1 MALRHL
7 PLQRKLVGFIFLTS
21 LSVLGLSY
29 LALLTYE
36 TRSSKQTTLRSLS
49 TLGDIIASNSTAALI
64 FDDRPLATELLSGL
78 RAEPDVISAALFDK
92 EGKVFAIY
100 RAQHDAD
107 GIPASPQADG
117 ADFTLSDLTLFR
129 PVKQGASRVG
139 TLFIK
144 CDLGAM
150 YSRLRVYGLVLVGVL
165 VGAGIVALF
174 LSNFFQR
181 QISGPILDLA
191 ETAKIVTERKDY
203 TVRAKKGV
211 GDELGFVTEAF
222 NAMLDQ
228 IQLNHAVLG
237 ESERR
242 FRVVADSA
250 PVLIWLANTDRLCTW
265 FNQHWLDFTGRTMA
279 SEVGNGWADNV
290 HPDDRDRCATTYVVA
305 FDTRTPFR
313 REYRLRRRDGE
324 YRWLL
329 DYGTPRY
336 QGDEFVGYIGSC
348 VDITERKHAEALLR
362 SSELQMRLVTDHASV
377 FLCQI
382 DREHRF
388 KFANRAYA
396 SRYGREPADIL
407 GHHLSEL
414 IGHPA
419 YELARPYI
427 DAALEGSRQE
437 FELELP
443 YSTLGRRMV
452 HFVYEPERTADGQV
466 AGLVSVLTDMTERRK
481 SEQELK
487 RARDEA
493 VAASR
498 AKDDFL
504 AALSHELRTPL
515 NPVLLLAS
523 DAAMNPEL
531 SGEVRNAF
539 ETVRKN
545 VELEARLID
554 DLLDLT
560 HITRNKLTLDLSN
573 TEIHAIIRDAIET
586 VRGDLEAKCINL
598 VVNLAPTTPLVFG
611 DPVRLQQVLWNVLK
625 NAVKFTEANGE
636 ITVTTEWS
644 PDPAKLVVRIA
655 DTGIGM
661 TAAELERVFDAFAQ
675 GEHASGGRSHRFG
688 GLGLGLAISR
698 RIVELHHG
706 SITATSAGRNR
717 GCVFLVELPTVNPV
731 VSGEMP
737 VPKDRTARP
746 AESERVPV
754 ASPSRRHVLLVEDHA
769 ATRVALET
777 LLKRRDYRVSSAG
790 TVAEARELAEKETID
805 LVVSDIG
812 LPDGT
817 GFELMAELKA
827 RFGLT
832 GIALT
837 GYGMENDLIRSREAG
852 FITHL
857 TKPVRIQSLDE
868 AMAALTSS
876 IAAK

>member
-21 LSVLGLSY
+21 LSVLLLSY

-36 TRSSKQTTLRSLS
+36 TRSSKQTTLRSLA

-78 RAEPDVISAALFDK
+78 RAEPDVISAALYDK
-92 EGKVFAIY
+92 DGKVFAIY
-100 RAQHDAD
+100 RAQHDEA
-107 GIPASPQADG
+107 GVPAGPKADG
-117 ADFTLSDLTLFR
+117 AQFTLSDITLYR
-129 PVKQGASRVG
+129 PVRQGASRVG

-150 YSRLRVYGLVLVGVL
+150 YSRLRVYGFVLIGVL
-165 VGAGIVALF
+165 VGAGVVALF

-191 ETAKIVTERKDY
+191 ETAKVVTDRKDY
-203 TVRAKKGV
+203 SVRAKASSS
-211 GDELGFVTEAF
+211 DELAFVTEAF
-222 NAMLDQ
+222 NTMLDQ

-250 PVLIWLANTDRLCTW
+250 PVLIWIAGTDLLCTW
-265 FNQHWLDFTGRTMA
+265 FNQHWLDFTGRSMA
-279 SEVGNGWADNV
+279 SQTGNGWKDQV
-290 HPDDRDRCATTYVVA
+290 HPEDRDRCVAVAAGAFATRA
-305 FDTRTPFR
+305 PFH
-313 REYRLRRRDGE
+313 REYRMRRRDGE

-329 DYGTPRY
+329 DTGTPRY
-336 QGDEFVGYIGSC
+336 QGSEFVGYIGSC
-348 VDITERKHAEALLR
+348 VDITDRKLNEALLR

-377 FLCQI
+377 FLCQL

-388 KFANRAYA
+388 KFVNRAYA
-396 SRYGREPADIL
+396 ARYGREPAELL
-407 GHHLSEL
+407 GRHLSEVV
-414 IGHPA
+414 GRPA
-419 YELARPYI
+419 YELAKPYI
-427 DAALEGSRQE
+427 DAALAGVRQE

-452 HFVYEPERTADGQV
+452 HYVYEPERAVDGQV

-523 DAAMNPEL
+523 DAAANATLPA
-531 SGEVRNAF
+531 EVRASF
-539 ETVRKN
+539 ETIRKN

-560 HITRNKLTLDLSN
+560 HITRDKLILDLAA
-573 TEIHAIIRDAIET
+573 TDALAVIRDAVAT
-586 VRGDLEAKCINL
+586 VRADLEAKRIKL
-598 VVNLAPTTPLVFG
+598 VFEPGAAHPLVWA
-611 DPVRLQQVLWNVLK
+611 DPVRLQQVVWNVMK
-625 NAVKFTEANGE
+625 NAVKFTPPHGR
-636 ITVTTEWS
+636 ITLTVTWA
-644 PDPAKLVVRIA
+644 PGDPRLVVRVA

-661 TAAELERVFDAFAQ
+661 TAPELARVFDAFAQ
-675 GEHASGGRSHRFG
+675 GDHADGGRSHRFG

-706 SITATSAGRNR
+706 TITAASAGRNL
-717 GCVFLVELPTVNPV
+717 GCMFTIELPV
-731 VSGEMP
+731 MDA
-737 VPKDRTARP
+737 VPT
-746 AESERVPV
+746 PV
-754 ASPSRRHVLLVEDHA
+754 APAAAVPAAIAPRAGPGAGTGKNILLVEDHA
-769 ATRVALET
+769 ATRVALAA
-777 LLKRRDYRVSSAG
+777 LLQRRDYRVVSAG
-790 TVAEARELAEKETID
+790 SVAEAQVLAATEPID
-805 LVVSDIG
+805 IVISDIG

-817 GFELMAELKA
+817 GFDLMAEL
-827 RFGLT
+827 RSRYGFR

-837 GYGMENDLIRSREAG
+837 GYGMENDLIRSRESG
-852 FITHL
+852 FVAHL
-857 TKPVRIQSLDE
+857 TKPVRMQSLDE
-868 AMAALTSS
+868 ALERL
-876 IAAK
+876 K